1 MNRTAL
7 VLAVLLVGACVGHL
21 EPLDDDTGTGD
32 DDAPASAARQM
43 FDDDVAPLIAA
54 CAGCHSG
61 AAGSQP
67 LKFLGTGGAAGYYA
81 AITAQASVVGS
92 WVPANAS
99 LLTKGAHQGVPAWST
114 AQNDTITMWLL
125 AEADERP

>member
-1 MNRTAL
+1 MKRTAL
-7 VLAVLLVGACVGHL
+7 GLAALLLGACVGHL
-21 EPLDDDTGTGD
+21 EPLEDDTGGG

-43 FDDDVAPLIAA
+43 FDDDVAPLLAS

-67 LKFLGTGGAAGYYA
+67 LKFLGSGGASGYYA
-81 AITAQASVVGS
+81 AITAQASVIGN
-92 WVPANAS
+92 WDPAGAS

-114 AQNDTITMWLL
+114 AQSDTISMWLI